1 MVGISHVADPE
12 IKKKGEELRSR
23 KGGGRNKKKKSRIL
37 GLISWVLL
45 TFDVL

>member
-23 KGGGRNKKKKSRIL
+23 KGGGGRNKKKITYL
-37 GLISWVLL
+37 GSHIMSF
-45 TFDVL
+45 TNI